1 MSVVPSKLLTGGL
14 AANRTLASGLA
25 NGFDWLFR
33 RDSLIKSGKTW
44 FELVHDSDLMSVRY
58 YGLPDES
65 EVELPDGSK
74 QVVER
79 NKHKVPLV
87 LVPPLGVTTNTF
99 DLMPE
104 RSLARYMA
112 ARGFETYLV
121 DWGKP
126 GKDHADYGLYDYA
139 GRMMGE
145 AMETIRA
152 HSGSQDLSMMGWCM
166 GGLLILLHQGMAQDP
181 HIKNIITIASPID
194 LNSGSAVAGFTEY
207 MDAPAKIV
215 DAIGRLRGREL
226 EAEKFVSPG
235 WMTTLSFKMTDPIG
249 AITTYWDLIS
259 QITDREFVVSHTTKA
274 DYLDNMLAYP
284 GGVVKDLMTKVAPD
298 NAFAQGEIELGD
310 GNIAS
315 LKDIETPM
323 LIFAGKTDK
332 IVEPQVAKALVDVV
346 ASEDKQYRLAPGGH
360 MGVILG
366 RGAFNEVWGPSADW
380 LIERS
385 AA

>member
-207 MDAPAKIV
+207 MDVPAKIV

-310 GNIAS
+310 GN
-315 LKDIETPM
+315 
-323 LIFAGKTDK
+323 
-332 IVEPQVAKALVDVV
+332 
-346 ASEDKQYRLAPGGH
+346 
-360 MGVILG
+360 
-366 RGAFNEVWGPSADW
+366 
-380 LIERS
+380 
-385 AA
+385 